1 MDPVTGSVSIDAQ
14 NIMPIIKKWLYS
26 DKDIFIR
33 EVVSNACDAIT
44 KLRLVDYKLAENC
57 SVHVEVDKAAKTLRF
72 IDDGVGM
79 TQEEVEK
86 NINQVAF
93 SGAKSFLEEYA
104 KDEDKENSGII
115 GHFGL
120 GFYSVFMV
128 ADKVTIDTL
137 SFREGATPVRWES
150 ADGMSFTMTDSDRTT
165 RGTTI
170 TLYINDAEEEFLNY
184 WRVHEVLERYCSF
197 MAYPIYL
204 EEIKPEEEKKQDEAE
219 ATVTD
224 ENGEVV
230 KPEGEAE
237 AKEEAA
243 KPEPKPINDTTP
255 LYVKAPQ
262 DCTDE
267 DYKAFYRKVFHEY
280 EDPLFW
286 IHLNVDYP
294 FKLKGILYFPKLKE
308 QFGGIEGQIK
318 LYSGQVFVA
327 DNIKEVIPEWL
338 MLLKGVID
346 CADFPLNVSRSFLQ
360 NDGYVRRIS
369 THITKKV
376 ADKLTG
382 MFKTEREAFEGFW
395 PDIHPFIKYGM
406 MRDEKF
412 AERMKDCVL
421 FKTTEGKF
429 LTLAEYKER
438 NGEKLSNKMVY
449 TSDAARQDAAIR
461 LFTERG
467 IDVAV
472 LDHAIDVNFVSYM
485 EYSGD
490 PESKFKFCRVDAE
503 LESLTSSEEAP
514 ALDADKLTALMRE
527 AVGKDDLAVEVKP
540 LTNDKVPVML
550 IEDEQVRRFND
561 MGRIYGRSEYTMPAK
576 YNVVLNSRSATVQ
589 KLAGREKDE
598 RSVLLARQLYDL
610 AELSRQP
617 LEAEQMTEFIRRS
630 MEIVD
635 LAAGME

>member
-204 EEIKPEEEKKQDEAE
+204 EEIKPEEEKKQDETE

-230 KPEGEAE
+230 KTEGEEE

-294 FKLKGILYFPKLKE
+294 F
-308 QFGGIEGQIK
+308 
-318 LYSGQVFVA
+318 
-327 DNIKEVIPEWL
+327 
-338 MLLKGVID
+338 
-346 CADFPLNVSRSFLQ
+346 
-360 NDGYVRRIS
+360 
-369 THITKKV
+369 
-376 ADKLTG
+376 
-382 MFKTEREAFEGFW
+382 
-395 PDIHPFIKYGM
+395 
-406 MRDEKF
+406 
-412 AERMKDCVL
+412 
-421 FKTTEGKF
+421 
-429 LTLAEYKER
+429 
-438 NGEKLSNKMVY
+438 
-449 TSDAARQDAAIR
+449 
-461 LFTERG
+461 
-467 IDVAV
+467 
-472 LDHAIDVNFVSYM
+472 
-485 EYSGD
+485 
-490 PESKFKFCRVDAE
+490 
-503 LESLTSSEEAP
+503 
-514 ALDADKLTALMRE
+514 
-527 AVGKDDLAVEVKP
+527 
-540 LTNDKVPVML
+540 
-550 IEDEQVRRFND
+550 
-561 MGRIYGRSEYTMPAK
+561 
-576 YNVVLNSRSATVQ
+576 
-589 KLAGREKDE
+589 
-598 RSVLLARQLYDL
+598 
-610 AELSRQP
+610 
-617 LEAEQMTEFIRRS
+617 
-630 MEIVD
+630 
-635 LAAGME
+635 

>member
-204 EEIKPEEEKKQDEAE
+204 EEIKPEEEKKQDETE

-230 KPEGEAE
+230 KTEGEEE

-438 NGEKLSNKMVY
+438 NGEKLENKMVY

-472 LDHAIDVNFVSYM
+472 LDQAIDVNFVSYM
-485 EYSGD
+485 EYSATAG
-490 PESKFKFCRVDAE
+490 ENFKFCRVDAE
-503 LESLTSSEEAP
+503 LESLTAEGEAE
-514 ALDADKLTALMRE
+514 ALDQDKLTALIRE
-527 AVGKDDLAVEVKP
+527 AAGKDDLTVEVKP
-540 LTNDKVPVML
+540 LANESIPLML
-550 IEDEQVRRFND
+550 IEDEQTRRFND

-576 YNVVLNSRSATVQ
+576 YSVVLNSRNKTVK
-589 KLAGREKDE
+589 KLASREKDE
-598 RSVLLARQLYDL
+598 RSLLLTRQLYDL

-635 LAAGME
+635 IASEL